1 METKQTKENR
11 HQWRRNF
18 YCNSN
23 IIRVKKIHYI
33 LWSSLLPSGMC
44 FNIMSMLYSF
54 LYPQCPSNF
63 RTYEHEF
70 QLRSMWIPSNLPK
83 VMKLIS
89 QKWKKKKEERKM
101 DIFYICLLSQQY
113 GFEDI
118 NASLCAHPV
127 TFNQASLFVIV
138 SQTAP
143 EYSEKN
149 LE

>member
-89 QKWKKKKEERKM
+89 QKWKKKKRKKEKWTFSTSVFSHSNM
-101 DIFYICLLSQQY
+101 VLRTLMLLCVPIQSHSTKPHCLW
-113 GFEDI
+113 
-118 NASLCAHPV
+118 
-127 TFNQASLFVIV
+127 
-138 SQTAP
+138 
-143 EYSEKN
+143 
-149 LE
+149 

>member
-11 HQWRRNF
+11 HQWRRIF

-89 QKWKKKKEERKM
+89 QKWKKKRKKEKWTFSTSVFSHSNMVLRTLMLLCVPIQSHSTKPH
-101 DIFYICLLSQQY
+101 CLW
-113 GFEDI
+113 
-118 NASLCAHPV
+118 
-127 TFNQASLFVIV
+127 
-138 SQTAP
+138 
-143 EYSEKN
+143 
-149 LE
+149 

>member
-11 HQWRRNF
+11 HPWRRNF
-18 YCNSN
+18 YCISN
-23 IIRVKKIHYI
+23 IIRVKKIQYI

-89 QKWKKKKEERKM
+89 QKWKKRKKEKWTFSTSVFSHSNMILRTLMLLCVPIQSHSTKPH
-101 DIFYICLLSQQY
+101 CLW
-113 GFEDI
+113 
-118 NASLCAHPV
+118 
-127 TFNQASLFVIV
+127 
-138 SQTAP
+138 
-143 EYSEKN
+143 
-149 LE
+149 

>member
-89 QKWKKKKEERKM
+89 QKWKKKRKKEKWTFSTSVFSHSNMVLRTLMLLCVPIQSHSTKPH
-101 DIFYICLLSQQY
+101 CLW
-113 GFEDI
+113 
-118 NASLCAHPV
+118 
-127 TFNQASLFVIV
+127 
-138 SQTAP
+138 
-143 EYSEKN
+143 
-149 LE
+149 

>member
-1 METKQTKENR
+1 MKIKQTKENR

-18 YCNSN
+18 YCISN
-23 IIRVKKIHYI
+23 IIRVKKIQYI
-33 LWSSLLPSGMC
+33 PWSSLLPSGMC

-89 QKWKKKKEERKM
+89 QKWKKRRKKEKWTFSTSVFSHSNMILRTLMLLCVPVQSHSTKPH
-101 DIFYICLLSQQY
+101 CLW
-113 GFEDI
+113 
-118 NASLCAHPV
+118 
-127 TFNQASLFVIV
+127 
-138 SQTAP
+138 
-143 EYSEKN
+143 
-149 LE
+149 

>member
-89 QKWKKKKEERKM
+89 QKWKKKRKKEKWTFSTSVFSHSNKVLRTLMLLCVPIQSHSTKPH
-101 DIFYICLLSQQY
+101 CLW
-113 GFEDI
+113 
-118 NASLCAHPV
+118 
-127 TFNQASLFVIV
+127 
-138 SQTAP
+138 
-143 EYSEKN
+143 
-149 LE
+149 